1 MSRATSAVD
10 IAVASLLVEQAR
22 AIFFIEPM

>member
-10 IAVASLLVEQAR
+10 MAVASLLVEQAR
-22 AIFFIEPM
+22 AIFFIERM